1 MKVLLFRICFL
12 LIMLGGFSGSVY
24 EVRANDSFHGTGK
37 NELRFEAAD
46 NDFARIITKRS
57 RNNSLASF
65 TRTEGHRVACS
76 RSVKLIPTHE
86 GKPGSSLGI
95 WSSGNSYQHSKF
107 NVQLLNRQNSGQR
120 VTGASPRLYYVIALR
135 RLLC

>member
-12 LIMLGGFSGSVY
+12 LIMLGGFSGSVF
-24 EVRANDSFHGTGK
+24 EVRADDSFHGTGK

-46 NDFARIITKRS
+46 NAFARIIAKRS

-65 TRTEGHRVACS
+65 TRTEGHRVVCS
-76 RSVKLIPTHE
+76 RSVKLIPTHG
-86 GKPGSSLGI
+86 GKSGSSLGG
-95 WSSGNSYQHSKF
+95 WSSDDSYKLSKF
-107 NVQLLNRQNSGQR
+107 NVQLPNRLNSGQR
-120 VTGASPRLYYVIALR
+120 VMGASPRLYYVIALR